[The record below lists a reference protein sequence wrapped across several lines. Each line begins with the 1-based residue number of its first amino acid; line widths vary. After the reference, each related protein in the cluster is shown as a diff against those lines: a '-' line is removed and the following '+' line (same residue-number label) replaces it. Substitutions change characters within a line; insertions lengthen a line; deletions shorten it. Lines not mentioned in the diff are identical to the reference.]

1 MVNITLHFELAY
13 LKYVLIAVILLFFS
27 MFLSSLSILESTT
40 NAIFSALIVFWL
52 DKLFVLL
59 KKWRTK
65 IKTHNF
71 GKNETKV
78 DDKADDTNTKDQLK
92 QE

>member
-71 GKNETKV
+71 GKNETKAV
-78 DDKADDTNTKDQLK
+78 DLDTKEHVK